1 MIDPDI
7 LLIAFVDT
15 IEGVKN
21 LIGERGA
28 GAVLREAGRHSGPK
42 LLESLIGRLPETL
55 SLEEALRRTSSI
67 LEELGFA
74 ERVEVQNGTIR
85 VVNDIFTEAVREEVS
100 PSSPVVFIVAGLIEG
115 FVQFMSGKKINLR
128 VSAARKGLIE
138 FSLS

>member
-100 PSSPVVFIVAGLIEG
+100 LSSPVVFIVAGLIEG